1 MRIKRYLVRD
11 MQEAYLAIRRELG
24 PDAVIVSTRRVR
36 RPGLKGF
43 FQPPHLEVTA
53 AAEAG
58 SGSKATPREKALER
72 ELAEIRKTLEKL
84 ASPPAGEDGSLAA
97 YRRLLLEQDMGEELT
112 EALLAGLDGQI
123 DEEVL
128 GQAILARLAQYMDPP
143 AGDKGRQERIRAL
156 VGPTGVGKTTTLAKL
171 AARYSLYH
179 RQRVGLITLDTYR
192 IGAVEQLKTYAE
204 IMRLPLEVAMTP
216 KELKEAV
223 ARLEQCDVILV
234 DTAGRPPENQA
245 QLAET
250 QGFLSSLEPLDVYLV
265 LSGTTRSSDLL
276 RAVEKYRVLQFNR
289 LIFTKLDETSCP
301 GVIAR
306 VVRAA
311 GVPVAYV
318 TAGQNVPDDLEEADP
333 YSLAQ
338 LIWKAVTR
346 NGSSSPSA

>member
-11 MQEAYLAIRRELG
+11 MQEAYLAIRRDLG

-58 SGSKATPREKALER
+58 PGSKATPGEKALER

-84 ASPPAGEDGSLAA
+84 TSSPAGEDGPLAA

-112 EALLAGLDGQI
+112 EALLAGLDGKV

-128 GQAILARLAQYMDPP
+128 GQAILARLAQYMEPQP
-143 AGDKGRQERIRAL
+143 GDKGRQERIRAL

-179 RQRVGLITLDTYR
+179 HQRVGLITLDTYR

-216 KELKEAV
+216 KELKQAV
-223 ARLEQCDVILV
+223 ARLEPCDVILV

-250 QGFLSSLEPLDVYLV
+250 RGFLSSIGPLDVYLV
-265 LSGTTRSSDLL
+265 LSGTTRSTDLL

-301 GVIAR
+301 GVMAR

-318 TAGQNVPDDLEEADP
+318 TAGQNVPDDLEEANP

>member
-11 MQEAYLAIRRELG
+11 MQEAYLVIRRDLG
-24 PDAVIVSTRRVR
+24 PDAVIVSTKRVR
-36 RPGLKGF
+36 RPGLRGF
-43 FQPPHLEVTA
+43 FQPTQLEVTA
-53 AAEAG
+53 AAETG
-58 SGSKATPREKALER
+58 PNSKAGQGEKALER

-84 ASPPAGEDGSLAA
+84 TSSSPGEAGPLAA
-97 YRRLLLEQDMGEELT
+97 YRRLLLDQDMGEDLT
-112 EALLAGLDGQI
+112 EALLAGLDGNI
-123 DEEVL
+123 KEEVL
-128 GQAILARLAQYMDPP
+128 GQAILARLAQYLDPP
-143 AGDKGRQERIRAL
+143 AGEKGHQERIRAL

-171 AARYSLYH
+171 AARYSLYYH
-179 RQRVGLITLDTYR
+179 QRVGLITLDTYR

-216 KELKEAV
+216 KELKQAV
-223 ARLEQCDVILV
+223 AKLEQCDVILV

-250 QGFLSSLEPLDVYLV
+250 QGFLSSIGPLDVYLV

-276 RAVEKYRVLQFNR
+276 RAVEKYRLLQFNR

-306 VVRAA
+306 VVQAA

-338 LIWKAVTR
+338 LIWKAVTQD
-346 NGSSSPSA
+346 GSGGPSA